1 MNSAKGIIGASHN
14 EGIAVADIPSRPS
27 PEILEK
33 LRQLKEEAEKRIA
46 QQDPKDANTLAWQQ
60 SNAFKRIYPKANGGQ
75 IDMDR
80 MRLELMNGGGKAKF
94 LKDSHVKHRVYHGT
108 ASDFSV
114 FNTTRSGEFGPAIYT
129 TDSPREASE
138 YGEGQQKQGVN
149 VMPLY
154 ISLKNPYKKG
164 VDAFWKEFGKDD
176 SDAAAVERAKAAG
189 YDGVIAQRADD
200 YYDNATKKFVST
212 GKKLNH
218 YIAFHPHQIK
228 SAIGNRG
235 TYDITNPD
243 ITKAEGGEVDY
254 RGEHTAPGPH
264 YGAPLHD
271 VSSNGMYPSD
281 FYGNNGRRYYAN
293 EGWDFDNDAYNKVT
307 RVKNKPNAMVSIHRA
322 VPTSV
327 YKEALKKEAPLKH
340 MIRKGDWVAI
350 NKEYARAHGESVL
363 NGDYKIASMRVPAK
377 HVWTNADSIHEWG
390 YHPEEEK
397 KANGGITHAHHLDI
411 EERPL

>member
-1 MNSAKGIIGASHN
+1 M
-14 EGIAVADIPSRPS
+14 ADIPSRPS

-60 SNAFKRIYPKANGGQ
+60 SNAFKRIYPKASGGQ

-80 MRLELMNGGGKAKF
+80 MRLELMGKAK
-94 LKDSHVKHRVYHGT
+94 S
-108 ASDFSV
+108 
-114 FNTTRSGEFGPAIYT
+114 
-129 TDSPREASE
+129 
-138 YGEGQQKQGVN
+138 KQ
-149 VMPLY
+149 M
-154 ISLKNPYKKG
+154 
-164 VDAFWKEFGKDD
+164 
-176 SDAAAVERAKAAG
+176 
-189 YDGVIAQRADD
+189 
-200 YYDNATKKFVST
+200 
-212 GKKLNH
+212 H
-218 YIAFHPHQIK
+218 M
-228 SAIGNRG
+228 
-235 TYDITNPD
+235 
-243 ITKAEGGEVDY
+243 AEGGSDDEY

-271 VSSNGMYPSD
+271 VSSGGMYPAD

-411 EERPL
+411 EERPI

>member
-1 MNSAKGIIGASHN
+1 M
-14 EGIAVADIPSRPS
+14 
-27 PEILEK
+27 
-33 LRQLKEEAEKRIA
+33 EEAKKIQPLRPLSAADTDLEYLSA
-46 QQDPKDANTLAWQQ
+46 A
-60 SNAFKRIYPKANGGQ
+60 SGGQ
-75 IDMDR
+75 VDMDR
-80 MRLELMNGGGKAKF
+80 MRLELMGKSKGGSVMGVNVASDKKAGMHYADLIVDGHKTLESRNTDSLRPYVGKRVAIVRTGAGKAK
-94 LKDSHVKHRVYHGT
+94 
-108 ASDFSV
+108 AI
-114 FNTTRSGEFGPAIYT
+114 GEVTI
-129 TDSPREASE
+129 
-138 YGEGQQKQGVN
+138 GEPMVVN
-149 VMPLY
+149 
-154 ISLKNPYKKG
+154 K
-164 VDAFWKEFGKDD
+164 
-176 SDAAAVERAKAAG
+176 
-189 YDGVIAQRADD
+189 
-200 YYDNATKKFVST
+200 KKFHAMREHHMVPEGSQFDIKTNTKHLYPMHNPERYEEERDVGHGIVSR
-212 GKKLNH
+212 KVMH
-218 YIAFHPHQIK
+218 
-228 SAIGNRG
+228 
-235 TYDITNPD
+235 
-243 ITKAEGGEVDY
+243 KAEGGEVDY

-271 VSSNGMYPSD
+271 VSSNGMYPAD

-397 KANGGITHAHHLDI
+397 KASGGITHAHHLDL